1 MNATRTLVD
10 RPVPSAGK
18 VWEPALQEDVRAAEA
33 LPSRRVVTL
42 PARCSTGPRPPTR
55 LWPDTCTSG
64 PERGVGDTHSLG
76 AGRRSALLDTNPQGQ
91 GTKGDHEKRKGH

>member
-55 LWPDTCTSG
+55 LWPDTPARVAQSG
-64 PERGVGDTHSLG
+64 EWVTRTASEPDG
-76 AGRRSALLDTNPQGQ
+76 ALLY
-91 GTKGDHEKRKGH
+91 